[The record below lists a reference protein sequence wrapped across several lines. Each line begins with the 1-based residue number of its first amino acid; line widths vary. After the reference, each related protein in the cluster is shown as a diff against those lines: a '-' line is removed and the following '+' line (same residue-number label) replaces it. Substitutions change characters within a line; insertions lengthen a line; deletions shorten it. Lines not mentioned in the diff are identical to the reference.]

1 MKRFS
6 LDHSRSVKKT
16 SWKWAVCA
24 CVSVCVRLG
33 GGGGGEV
40 EFVVLGKNFF

>member
-6 LDHSRSVKKT
+6 LDHSRSVEKT

-33 GGGGGEV
+33 GGRGGGGICG
-40 EFVVLGKNFF
+40 LR

>member
-6 LDHSRSVKKT
+6 LDHSRSVEKT

-33 GGGGGEV
+33 GGGGEV